1 MLGRVKRSVCEV
13 RGWLTKG
20 SSTYAVRR
28 RMCRG
33 FVMLSPSRAA
43 RELDVSISTLRRL
56 INEGYLPAFRIGGEV
71 MIRGE
76 DLDAF
81 ELRLRLGL

>member
-1 MLGRVKRSVCEV
+1 MRCDGGC
-13 RGWLTKG
+13 
-20 SSTYAVRR
+20 AVA
-28 RMCRG
+28 

-56 INEGYLPAFRIGGEV
+56 VNEGYLPAFRIGGEV